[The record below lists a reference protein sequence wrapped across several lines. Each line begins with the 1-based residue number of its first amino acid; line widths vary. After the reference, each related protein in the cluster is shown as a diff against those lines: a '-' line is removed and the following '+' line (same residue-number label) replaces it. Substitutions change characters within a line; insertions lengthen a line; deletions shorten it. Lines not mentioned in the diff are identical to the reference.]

1 MKELFTLKKNLWNRL
16 TSSNPTLLYE
26 ATMQKLVALTDYLEN
41 EVQGEYGLSSQLTAD
56 IRVLFAKT
64 VWHYNDDEDFEVPIG
79 VMLDMLL
86 ECIRTECSQKNYRV
100 EDVTSMSKSLRELV
114 CAVPETLNIHE
125 SKIRAMVIRSY
136 IIEQFIEQG
145 CPEELACKFAP
156 THKEIEHRLLMDV
169 LECANS

>member
-41 EVQGEYGLSSQLTAD
+41 EVQGEYELSSQLTAD

-145 CPEELACKFAP
+145 CPEELACKFVP
-156 THKEIEHRLLMDV
+156 THKEIEHRLLMDA